1 MAVRPQG
8 RRKPNKLRF
17 FVLFTALIVVGVGAV
32 YGLHWAA
39 NPWALSLPGR
49 PALTGHWQGTVPYGP
64 ADDRRI
70 VLRLDDDPPSATDR
84 CGDCPGMVG
93 VAKVCTAG
101 DAETYELWGDAR
113 NYRGTRFS
121 LHTRPEAEGPGPHLN
136 ELHGEWDGD
145 LVRIR
150 TSLTTLG
157 ADGTTIGSDSPPVTF
172 EMTRA
177 DEDDL
182 DRLSCR

>member
-8 RRKPNKLRF
+8 RRKANTPRF
-17 FVLFTALIVVGVGAV
+17 LALFIALIVVGVGVV

-49 PALTGHWQGTVPYGP
+49 PALTGYWQGTVPYGP
-64 ADDRRI
+64 SDDRRI
-70 VLRLDDDPPSATDR
+70 VLHLTDDPPSATDR
-84 CGDCPGMVG
+84 CGDCPGMEG
-93 VAKVCTAG
+93 AAKVCDAG
-101 DAETYELWGDAR
+101 QIETYELWGDAS
-113 NYRGTRFS
+113 NYRGTRFA
-121 LHTRPEAEGPGPHLN
+121 LHTRPGADGPGPRLN

-145 LVRIR
+145 LVRIS
-150 TSLTTLG
+150 TSLIVLKDDG
-157 ADGTTIGSDSPPVTF
+157 AATGSDSPPVTF

-177 DEDDL
+177 DEKDF